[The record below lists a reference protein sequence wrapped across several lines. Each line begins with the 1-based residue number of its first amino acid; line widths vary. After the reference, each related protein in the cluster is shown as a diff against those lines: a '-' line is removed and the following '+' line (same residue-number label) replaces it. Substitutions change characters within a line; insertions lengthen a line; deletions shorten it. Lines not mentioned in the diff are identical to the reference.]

1 MYDKYNRKINYLR
14 VSVTDRC
21 NLHCKYCM
29 HESNV
34 KWLDHQDIL
43 TYEEITHV
51 VKTAVKLGINKIRLA
66 GGEPLI
72 RKDILHLV
80 SMLASIKGIEDLA
93 MTTDGVL
100 LEQFAKPLAEA
111 GLKRVNISLDTIDP
125 EKYTELTR
133 GGKVNYEL

>member
-1 MYDKYNRKINYLR
+1 
-14 VSVTDRC
+14 
-21 NLHCKYCM
+21 M

-133 GGKVNYEL
+133 GGEMNYEL